1 MLVGILLI
9 FNIVSSETMIR
20 GLTQV
25 TWERVD
31 LCFHESRLKYNAH
44 YNIQV
49 SFNYYSFLQIITLTT
64 LALTFLV

>member
-1 MLVGILLI
+1 
-9 FNIVSSETMIR
+9 MIR

-31 LCFHESRLKYNAH
+31 VCFHESRLKYNAH

-49 SFNYYSFLQIITLTT
+49 SFNTGCSYLASHQLLSRHDFIILE
-64 LALTFLV
+64 LEEADN

>member
-1 MLVGILLI
+1 
-9 FNIVSSETMIR
+9 MIR

-31 LCFHESRLKYNAH
+31 VCFHESRLKYNAH

-49 SFNYYSFLQIITLTT
+49 SFNYCSYLASQQLLSCHCFIILE
-64 LALTFLV
+64 LEEADN